1 MDSVYI
7 VLDSEKYYV
16 FVNAFDCNTD
26 GDNVSYTYV
35 QPYQLVSKNL
45 SN

>member
-26 GDNVSYTYV
+26 NVSYTYV

>member
-7 VLDSEKYYV
+7 VLDSEKNV
-16 FVNAFDCNTD
+16 FVNAFDCNT
-26 GDNVSYTYV
+26 DNVSYTYV